1 MDGLLQR
8 AAEVYALA
16 YFGLVL
22 AAAVLEWVIPCRPV
36 TDSLKLRWFGNISLS
51 ILDTVV
57 VRSLFPMLAVG
68 WAAFCHS
75 HGWGLFSLVTAP
87 AWLAFIVSV
96 LALDFL
102 YYAQHYTMHRV
113 PVLWRLH
120 RTHHTDQEFDFSTGL
135 RFHPLETIVTTA
147 AVFGFIM
154 ALGAPPAAVFVLQL
168 FSVAVSFIDHANVR
182 VPASLDRV
190 LRLVFV
196 TPDMHRIHH
205 SQDAREGQ
213 SNFANLFSWW
223 DRLFATYIH
232 ESAAGSAGMTFG
244 VEGFANRKHL
254 TLPWMLAQPFLREDD
269 QASAAAAPVNDVA
282 GR

>member
-1 MDGLLQR
+1 
-8 AAEVYALA
+8 
-16 YFGLVL
+16 
-22 AAAVLEWVIPCRPV
+22 
-36 TDSLKLRWFGNISLS
+36 
-51 ILDTVV
+51 
-57 VRSLFPMLAVG
+57 
-68 WAAFCHS
+68 
-75 HGWGLFSLVTAP
+75 
-87 AWLAFIVSV
+87 
-96 LALDFL
+96 
-102 YYAQHYTMHRV
+102 MHRV
-113 PVLWRLH
+113 PLLWRLH
-120 RTHHTDQEFDFSTGL
+120 RTHHTDHDFDFSTGL
-135 RFHPLETIVTTA
+135 RFHPLETILGTA
-147 AVFGFIM
+147 VSFATILV
-154 ALGAPPAAVFVLQL
+154 LGAPPGAVFVLQL
-168 FSVAVSFIDHANVR
+168 LSLGVSFIDHANVR
-182 VPASLDRV
+182 VPRSLDRI
-190 LRLVFV
+190 LRPVFV

>member
-22 AAAVLEWVIPCRPV
+22 VAAVLEWVIPFRPV

-51 ILDTVV
+51 ILDTVLI
-57 VRSLFPMLAVG
+57 RSLFPVVTLG
-68 WAAFCHS
+68 WASFCHTR
-75 HGWGLFSLVTAP
+75 GWGLFNQVAAP
-87 AWLAFIVSV
+87 AWLAFPVTI

-102 YYAQHYTMHRV
+102 YYAQHYMMHRV

-135 RFHPLETIVTTA
+135 RFHPLESIVTTA

-168 FSVAVSFIDHANVR
+168 VSVGVSFIDHANVR
-182 VPASLDRV
+182 VPQSLDRV

-205 SQDAREGQ
+205 SQNAHEGN

-223 DRLFATYIH
+223 DRLFATYVH
-232 ESAAGSAGMTFG
+232 EPAAGSAGMIFG
-244 VEGFANRKHL
+244 VEGFADRKHL
-254 TLPWMLAQPFLREDD
+254 MLPWMLAQPFLREDD
-269 QASAAAAPVNDVA
+269 QATAAAPVNDVA

>member
-8 AAEVYALA
+8 AAEVYALV

-22 AAAVLEWVIPCRPV
+22 TVAVLEWVIPFRAV

-51 ILDTVV
+51 VLDAVLI
-57 VRSLFPMLAVG
+57 RSLFPMVAVG
-68 WAAFCHS
+68 WAAVCHAR
-75 HGWGLFSLVTAP
+75 GWGLFNQVAVP
-87 AWLAFIVSV
+87 AWLAFALTV
-96 LALDFL
+96 LALDLL
-102 YYAQHYTMHRV
+102 YYAQHYTLHRI
-113 PVLWRLH
+113 PWLWRLH

-135 RFHPLETIVTTA
+135 RFHPLEAIVTTA
-147 AVFGFIM
+147 AIFAFIT

-168 FSVAVSFIDHANVR
+168 LSVGVSFIDHANVR
-182 VPASLDRV
+182 VPQSLDRV

-223 DRLFATYIH
+223 DRLFATYVD
-232 ESAAGSAGMTFG
+232 EPAAGSAGVTFG
-244 VEGFANRKHL
+244 VEGFGNRKHL

-269 QASAAAAPVNDVA
+269 QASTGAPVNDVA